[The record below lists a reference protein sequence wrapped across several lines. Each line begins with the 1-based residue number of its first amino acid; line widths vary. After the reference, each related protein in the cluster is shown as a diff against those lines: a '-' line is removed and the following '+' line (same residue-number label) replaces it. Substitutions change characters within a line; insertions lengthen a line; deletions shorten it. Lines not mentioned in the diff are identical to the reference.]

1 MLLLSGI
8 EIRSQ
13 QCFDTSIIEDSDVND
28 NFLTLHNKSSTWL
41 RPFSSTY
48 YSTFNYDKS
57 WNHHGMSNN
66 LAIYLNKGTTLGS

>member
-8 EIRSQ
+8 ETRSH
-13 QCFDTSIIEDSDVND
+13 QCFDTSITEDSDVND
-28 NFLTLHNKSSTWL
+28 NFLTLQNKGSTWL

-57 WNHHGMSNN
+57 RNHHDMSK
-66 LAIYLNKGTTLGS
+66 I

>member
-8 EIRSQ
+8 EIRSH
-13 QCFDTSIIEDSDVND
+13 QCFDTSITKDSDVND
-28 NFLTLHNKSSTWL
+28 NFLTLQNKSSTWL

-57 WNHHGMSNN
+57 RNHHGMSK
-66 LAIYLNKGTTLGS
+66 I